1 MLAALRDVTGS
12 VTAEELAAKFAKS
25 TGKEP
30 LTPGPSDHSA
40 STRERSMP
48 STKGEGSKRTGGAR
62 GTRVSAARTE
72 SIAELLEALAT
83 LGQARR
89 LRGGKYTS

>member
-1 MLAALRDVTGS
+1 MLAALKDADGS
-12 VTAEELAAKFAKS
+12 VTAEELAAMFAKS

-48 STKGEGSKRTGGAR
+48 SARGEGRKRTGGAT
-62 GTRVSAARTE
+62 GSRVSAARVE
-72 SIAELLEALAT
+72 AIAELLEALAT